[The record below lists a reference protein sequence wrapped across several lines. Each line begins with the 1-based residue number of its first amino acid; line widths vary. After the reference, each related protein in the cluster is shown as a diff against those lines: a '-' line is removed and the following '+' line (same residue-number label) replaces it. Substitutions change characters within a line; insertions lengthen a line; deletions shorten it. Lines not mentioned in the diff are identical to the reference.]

1 MGNTEVTSPL
11 SLDKGD
17 GGGEP
22 PENEQDVAGL
32 EAGLDA
38 LDTVIA
44 AERTPWWRTIL
55 AKVVPPLCAI
65 GLVLA
70 VWQIAYSADVAP
82 DYKLPSPGQV
92 WDAFMVQ
99 WRAGEVHKILWV
111 SVERAWLGFLL
122 AIALGTPLGLIVA
135 RVKVIRAAI
144 GPILTGLQSL
154 PSVAWVPLAVIW
166 FGQNNTAIY
175 AVVLLGAIP
184 SIANGLVSGV
194 DQVPPL
200 FIRAGRVLGATG
212 IKGVRYVLLPAA
224 MPGYL
229 AGLKQGWAF
238 TWRSLMAAELIVGV
252 GEYGFGVGQLLEQGR
267 TLGDMPMMLTAVFM
281 ILLVGIGIELLIF
294 NPLERLV
301 LRQRGLLVTTK

>member
-1 MGNTEVTSPL
+1 MESTEVTSSSP
-11 SLDKGD
+11 SLDKNND
-17 GGGEP
+17 
-22 PENEQDVAGL
+22 QDVAGL

-38 LDTVIA
+38 LETVVQG
-44 AERTPWWRTIL
+44 ERTPWWRTIL
-55 AKVVPPLCAI
+55 EKVVPPFCAI
-65 GLVLA
+65 ALVLA
-70 VWQIAYSADVAP
+70 VWQIAFWAEVAP
-82 DYKLPSPGQV
+82 EYKLPSPGQV
-92 WDAFMVQ
+92 WDAFMVR
-99 WRAGEVHKILWV
+99 WHAGDVHSILWV
-111 SVERAWLGFLL
+111 SVERAGLGFLL

-135 RVKVIRAAI
+135 RVKFIRAAI

-212 IKGVRYVLLPAA
+212 VKGIRYVLLPAA

-252 GEYGFGVGQLLEQGR
+252 GEYGFGVGQLLDQGR
-267 TLGDMPMMLTAVFM
+267 NLGEMPMMLTAVFM
-281 ILLVGIGIELLIF
+281 ILLVGIGIELLVF
-294 NPLERLV
+294 SPLERLV
-301 LRQRGLLVTTK
+301 LRQRGLLVTNK